1 MTAIVTVIGKD
12 HKGIIASVSNC
23 MSENEI
29 NILDISQTIMQDY
42 FTMIMLV
49 DLADTKLEIVE
60 IRENLDTLGNDLK
73 VRISLTH
80 QDVFDAMHRI

>member
-12 HKGIIASVSNC
+12 HKGIISSVSNY
-23 MSENEI
+23 MSENGI

-49 DLADTKLEIVE
+49 DLTETKLEKKI
-60 IRENLDTLGNDLK
+60 IRESLDSLGNELK
-73 VRISLTH
+73 VKIAFTH
-80 QDVFDAMHRI
+80 QNVFDAMHRI

>member
-12 HKGIIASVSNC
+12 HKGIIASVSGF
-23 MSENEI
+23 MSGNEI

-49 DLADTKLEIVE
+49 DLSDTALEIGE
-60 IRENLDTLGNDLK
+60 LRAMLEELGSELK
-73 VRISLTH
+73 VKMSLTH